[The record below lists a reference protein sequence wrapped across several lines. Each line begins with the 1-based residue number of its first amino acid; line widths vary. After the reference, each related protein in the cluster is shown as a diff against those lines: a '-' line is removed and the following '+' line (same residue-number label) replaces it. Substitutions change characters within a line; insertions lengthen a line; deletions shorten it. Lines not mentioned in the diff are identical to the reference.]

1 MFMRPFLTL
10 VFFLF
15 LVMAAVTSP
24 CQAGIVNTLRIS
36 SSDQAGWSGGLSGSH
51 SAQGGNSRVT
61 KLSFS
66 SLVQYRHGDDLLRL
80 MGSGKRSS
88 TEGVESGR
96 AFMGHLRHNRRLGGP
111 WSTLAFVQWQENPFQ
126 RLESRR
132 LLGLGG
138 RCDLLAREAL
148 DLALG
153 GAFMWEREQIE
164 DGPGATTG
172 RRLSLFFS
180 LVYRVTPRVSVDALA
195 FFQPAV
201 SDFAD
206 HRIFAQGDLKVEI
219 TGALS
224 LFTGV
229 QVEED
234 SRPADGVSRTDWET
248 STGFSYDF

>member
-1 MFMRPFLTL
+1 MFMRPFLSL
-10 VFFLF
+10 FFCL
-15 LVMAAVTSP
+15 LLMMSAVASP

-36 SSDQAGWSGGLSGSH
+36 SSDQAGWSGGFSGSH

-66 SLVQYRHGDDLLRL
+66 SLVQYRYGNDLLRL
-80 MGSGKRSS
+80 IGSGKRSS
-88 TEGVESGR
+88 SGGVESGR

-111 WSTLAFVQWQENPFQ
+111 WSTLAFAQWQENPFQ

-132 LLGLGG
+132 LLGLGA
-138 RCDLLAREAL
+138 RCDLLAREGL

-153 GAFMWEREQIE
+153 GAFMWEREQIQ

-172 RRLSLFFS
+172 QRLSLFLS
-180 LVYRVTPRVSVDALA
+180 LVYPVTSRVSVDALV

-201 SDFAD
+201 SEFAD
-206 HRIFAQGDLKVEI
+206 HRLFAQGDLKVEI
-219 TGALS
+219 TGSLS

-234 SRPADGVSRTDWET
+234 SRPAGGVARTDWET

>member
-1 MFMRPFLTL
+1 MYLRHFLPL
-10 VFFLF
+10 VFCLSTL
-15 LVMAAVTSP
+15 LVVGTSP

-51 SAQGGNSRVT
+51 SAEGGNSRVT
-61 KLSFS
+61 KLAFS
-66 SLVQYRHGDDLLRL
+66 SLVQYRQGDDLLRL
-80 MGSGKRSS
+80 IGSGKRSS
-88 TEGVESGR
+88 SEGVESGR

-126 RLESRR
+126 RLKSRR

-138 RCDLLAREAL
+138 RCDLLAREGL

-164 DGPGATTG
+164 DGPGATTDQ
-172 RRLSLFFS
+172 RLSFFLS
-180 LVYRVTPRVSVDALA
+180 LVYRVSSRVSLDGLA

-201 SDFAD
+201 SELAD
-206 HRIFAQGDLKVEI
+206 HRVFAQGDLKVEI

-224 LFTGV
+224 LFTGF
-229 QVEED
+229 QVEKD
-234 SRPADGVSRTDWET
+234 SRPAAGVARTDWET
-248 STGFSYDF
+248 STGFSMDF